1 MAKMNIPSLKCK
13 IEMFSSINPSEDPSK
28 VESSILNI
36 FPYCK
41 INIEKFSIKGDSN
54 DLHSLEKIH
63 QAIHSRQSQRI
74 YRRTMKKNLENNS
87 TWFYLNKQAA
97 FAEKIAICEES
108 DESPLGPI
116 KIVLTSNDIEEIIDW
131 LIPENG

>member
-13 IEMFSSINPSEDPSK
+13 IEILCSINPSEDPNK
-28 VESSILNI
+28 VKSAILNI
-36 FPYCK
+36 FPNCEIK
-41 INIEKFSIKGDSN
+41 LEKFSIKGDSN
-54 DLHSLEKIH
+54 DLHLLEKIYD
-63 QAIHSRQSQRI
+63 AINSMQSEKI
-74 YRRTMKKNLENNS
+74 YRRRLEKNLENNS

-116 KIVLTSNDIEEIIDW
+116 KVILTSTQIERIIDW
-131 LIPENG
+131 LIHDEE